1 MELPLG
7 AANVKGSRMSVDLP
21 ATGNQSARELVD
33 WCSDLQL
40 GRAIAYLELV
50 RIGQINP
57 GPELETVL
65 GSDSLLTWTVEE
77 IVAVQNKLA
86 LALCLRANPLTL
98 QELGKRKLQEK
109 ALPAGSFTPSQPIS
123 DAIYTSV
130 FKHRME
136 VLNSYNAGTGS
147 KSSAYHNVRDHG
159 ISNSQGC
166 VGSRGNSRR

>member
-1 MELPLG
+1 
-7 AANVKGSRMSVDLP
+7 MSVDLP

-86 LALCLRANPLTL
+86 LALCLRANPKLTL
-98 QELGKRKLQEK
+98 QELVKRK
-109 ALPAGSFTPSQPIS
+109 PIS
-123 DAIYTSV
+123 DAIHTSV

-136 VLNSYNAGTGS
+136 VLNSYNG
-147 KSSAYHNVRDHG
+147 RDHG
-159 ISNSQGC
+159 NIGP
-166 VGSRGNSRR
+166 RRRPYGNSNRPGRNGLGDRSSGG

>member
-1 MELPLG
+1 
-7 AANVKGSRMSVDLP
+7 MSVDLP

-65 GSDSLLTWTVEE
+65 GSDTLLTWTVEE
-77 IVAVQNKLA
+77 VVAVQNRLGLA
-86 LALCLRANPLTL
+86 ICLLANPKITL
-98 QELGKRKLQEK
+98 QELVERK
-109 ALPAGSFTPSQPIS
+109 PIS
-123 DAIYTSV
+123 GAIHTSV

-136 VLNSYNAGTGS
+136 VLNSYNAGRAGS
-147 KSSAYHNVRDHG
+147 ASHNGRDHG
-159 ISNSQGC
+159 NIGPRR
-166 VGSRGNSRR
+166 GSCGNSNQPGRNGLGDRSAGG